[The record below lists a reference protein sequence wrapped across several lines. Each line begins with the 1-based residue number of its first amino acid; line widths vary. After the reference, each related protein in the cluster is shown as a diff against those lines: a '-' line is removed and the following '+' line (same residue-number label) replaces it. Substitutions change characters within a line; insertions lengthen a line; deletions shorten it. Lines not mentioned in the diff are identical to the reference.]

1 MKLKTTGLVLTA
13 LGLGFSPHVF
23 ATNGVN
29 LIGIGP
35 NSRALGGTGLAS
47 PQDAISAV
55 FSNPAAM
62 CLSDACGAPQ
72 FDFSL
77 TTFMPRTS
85 AKLTA
90 GGIGGPQKGDSAS
103 DLYFIPAM
111 GISLPIGG
119 EGTRWRAGFAL
130 YGISGL
136 GVDYEREPIGAFIP
150 FNFTELQI
158 MKIAPSIAY
167 SVTPDISVGLSAHV
181 NYASLEIGS
190 PAGAFNYKNDDTDWS
205 YGVQVGATW
214 KASESVTL
222 GASYTSA
229 QKNTFKGVMPG
240 NTDFDLESP
249 QQAGLGI
256 AWVGADDR
264 LTLSCDVK
272 WLNWGDADGYSDFGW
287 NDQWTFGVGAQYELI
302 QDKLVVRAGYNYGK
316 NPLRKNSAKN
326 GGFGADMAS
335 IIAFPAIVEHHASL
349 GFGYQVNENIVLN
362 ISWVHAF
369 ENTMSSSTANGAAV
383 GFGPGPASVE
393 SSLSE
398 DTIDIGMTWRF

>member
-1 MKLKTTGLVLTA
+1 MNYKTTGLALTA
-13 LGLGFSPHVF
+13 LGLGLVTQAS

-35 NSRALGGTGLAS
+35 ISRALGGTGLAA
-47 PQDAISAV
+47 PQDAVSAV

-85 AKLTA
+85 AKFTA
-90 GGIGGPQKGDSAS
+90 GGKTFKGDSAS
-103 DLYFIPAM
+103 DLYFIPAL

-119 EGTRWRAGFAL
+119 DGTRWRAGFAL

-136 GVDYEREPIGAFIP
+136 GVDYEKEPIGAWIP

-167 SVTPDISVGLSAHV
+167 SVTPDISIGMSAHV

-190 PAGAFNYKNDDTDWS
+190 SVIPGFGKHDNTDWS
-205 YGVQVGATW
+205 YGLQLGTTW
-214 KASESVTL
+214 KISQCLTA
-222 GASYTSA
+222 GISYTTA
-229 QKNTFKGVMPG
+229 QKNTFKGVMPNMTG
-240 NTDFDLESP
+240 PGVVDFDLESP
-249 QQAGLGI
+249 QQAGLGV
-256 AWVGADDR
+256 AWVGVDDR

-272 WLNWGDADGYSDFGW
+272 WLNWSNAAGYSDFGW
-287 NDQWTFGVGAQYELI
+287 DDQWTLGLGAQYELI
-302 QDKLVVRAGYNYGK
+302 QDKLVARVGYNYGK
-316 NPLRKNSAKN
+316 NPLRRNDS
-326 GGFGADMAS
+326 FGDDMAS
-335 IIAFPAIVEHHASL
+335 IIGFPAIIEHHAAV
-349 GFGYQVNENIVLN
+349 GIGYQVNESITLN
-362 ISWVHAF
+362 AAWVHAF
-369 ENTMSSSTANGAAV
+369 ENTMKSSV
-383 GFGPGPASVE
+383 PGMSVE

-398 DTIDIGMTWRF
+398 DTIDLGMTWRF